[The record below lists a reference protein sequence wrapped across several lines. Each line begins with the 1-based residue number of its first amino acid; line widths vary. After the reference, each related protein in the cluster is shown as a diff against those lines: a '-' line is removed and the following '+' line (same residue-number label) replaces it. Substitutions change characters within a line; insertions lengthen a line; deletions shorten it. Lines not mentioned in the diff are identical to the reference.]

1 MSRWSKQIEKRL
13 IEARTKGHTL
23 EQCAKLVGI
32 APRTLDS
39 WIAKAKKGQQP
50 YQSFYRRFEAAR
62 QVTCSI
68 LLENLVQQ
76 ALEGNTG
83 ASFFLLERV
92 YGFTR
97 DGPPPLQINIEADNV
112 DVKTLINEYNT
123 GFKALID
130 GPQIDLDEE

>member
-1 MSRWSKQIEKRL
+1 M
-13 IEARTKGHTL
+13 
-23 EQCAKLVGI
+23 
-32 APRTLDS
+32 
-39 WIAKAKKGQQP
+39 
-50 YQSFYRRFEAAR
+50 
-62 QVTCSI
+62 TCSI